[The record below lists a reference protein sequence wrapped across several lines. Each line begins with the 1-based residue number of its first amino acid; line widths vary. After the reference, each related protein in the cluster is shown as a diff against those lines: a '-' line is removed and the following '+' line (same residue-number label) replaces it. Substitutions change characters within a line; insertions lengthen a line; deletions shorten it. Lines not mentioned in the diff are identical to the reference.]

1 MKLRKPNVELHPS
14 CNIIWSVHNLNHAYS
29 IIINTDTLTHTHTNI
44 QNIYTGCWFFFFA
57 QFVRYIKHT
66 IVIYSKQRMKT
77 EKMSKKI
84 KTYNRH
90 YESEIKRELQ
100 TLVHSNIIHMI
111 K

>member
-29 IIINTDTLTHTHTNI
+29 IIINTDTLTHTHILTYKI
-44 QNIYTGCWFFFFA
+44 FTLVVGYFIFFA

-77 EKMSKKI
+77 EK
-84 KTYNRH
+84 N
-90 YESEIKRELQ
+90 E
-100 TLVHSNIIHMI
+100 
-111 K
+111 